1 MISRPTSFVLM
12 ALAAAAG
19 GALFHVSFEVSEL
32 DNRLTTLNRDI
43 RDDRDAIHVLRAEWS
58 FLNQPERLE
67 ELARRHLDLVPVS
80 GSQLAGSGALPAR
93 PNVET
98 PENPARTVLG
108 GLGSAISIQTGAPRT
123 KPDTPDRPVVEVA
136 SIQDANTGNVPVV
149 ASAEPAVTDSDR
161 SLDDVLREITGP
173 GAQ

>member
-1 MISRPTSFVLM
+1 MTSRPTSFVLM

-80 GSQLAGSGALPAR
+80 GAQLAGSGALPVR
-93 PNVET
+93 SDVET
-98 PENPARTVLG
+98 PDSPARMVLE
-108 GLGSAISIQTGAPRT
+108 GLGTAISIQAGAPRI
-123 KPDTPDRPVVEVA
+123 KPFAPERPAVEVA
-136 SIQDANTGNVPVV
+136 ATQDASAGIAPVV

>member
-1 MISRPTSFVLM
+1 
-12 ALAAAAG
+12 
-19 GALFHVSFEVSEL
+19 
-32 DNRLTTLNRDI
+32 
-43 RDDRDAIHVLRAEWS
+43 
-58 FLNQPERLE
+58 
-67 ELARRHLDLVPVS
+67 
-80 GSQLAGSGALPAR
+80 
-93 PNVET
+93 
-98 PENPARTVLG
+98 VLG

-136 SIQDANTGNVPVV
+136 ATQDASTGNVPVV